1 MNNYMWLLFIGT
13 FFSAF
18 SQLLLKQSANKTYK
32 NPIFEYLN
40 WRVILSY
47 GIFAAVLFLNTYAYT
62 KVDMKY
68 GAVIDTFT
76 YVFVMVLSYF
86 ILKEKFTKEK
96 LIGNL
101 IIIRN
106 GFIETEYKRVE
117 QIVDLAKCS
126 TLLKFLPVE
135 VIKNCFNNIFFIRL

>member
-1 MNNYMWLLFIGT
+1 MWLLFIGT

-68 GAVIDTFT
+68 GAVIDTFP
-76 YVFVMVLSYF
+76 YF

-101 IIIRN
+101 IIMS
-106 GFIETEYKRVE
+106 GVFIY
-117 QIVDLAKCS
+117 
-126 TLLKFLPVE
+126 TLPF
-135 VIKNCFNNIFFIRL
+135 

>member
-1 MNNYMWLLFIGT
+1 M
-13 FFSAF
+13 
-18 SQLLLKQSANKTYK
+18 
-32 NPIFEYLN
+32 
-40 WRVILSY
+40 ILSY

-86 ILKEKFTKEK
+86 ILKEKFTKKK

-101 IIIRN
+101 IIMS
-106 GFIETEYKRVE
+106 GVFIY
-117 QIVDLAKCS
+117 
-126 TLLKFLPVE
+126 TLPF
-135 VIKNCFNNIFFIRL
+135 